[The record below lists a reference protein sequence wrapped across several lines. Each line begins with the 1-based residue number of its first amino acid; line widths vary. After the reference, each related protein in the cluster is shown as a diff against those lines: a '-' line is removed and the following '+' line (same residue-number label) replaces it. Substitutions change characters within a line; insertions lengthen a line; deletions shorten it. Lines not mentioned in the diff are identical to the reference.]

1 MEKIMEVKTTLKKVV
16 IERDKEI
23 SSFKNTKG
31 SGIKNGAQFLESLRD
46 GRVVFYKGERVKD
59 VTKHPTFCNM
69 ANKIAETYDKQHD
82 PDYQARMTFIDEDNL
97 RCSNSYLVP
106 DTVEKLESR
115 RSNTEVWAKEALG
128 MLGRLPEFVA
138 SRTVGFY
145 DIRHELAKLNPDLA
159 KNTEDYLNYAR
170 QNDLCLSHGLHDP
183 CMDKSLR
190 PTDDPDR
197 CVRVVKERDDGIVV
211 RGARFNTFGLFSNEI
226 VICPTYG
233 FKEEEE
239 EFAIWFTVPCN
250 APGLSQIAREGYGG
264 RNPLDHPASAVY
276 DEVDSLIVFDDV
288 FIPWERVILYREPI
302 KANQL
307 FRSGV
312 MHWSSFAG
320 GSLTIL
326 RMEILCAIAEMLA
339 KTSGVIKRPEV
350 IAKLGEMCTYTGAI
364 KSSFELA
371 MIKAIKTPT
380 GNYKPAN
387 APERRAFT
395 TMISE
400 RFIELVEHI
409 GTSSLIFLPTAED
422 WENPE
427 IKEYLDVYMR
437 GKDSSPMDRH
447 KICKFAWD
455 ICGDGFGSRQ
465 QMYERLHSGD
475 PNVMVANAWRN
486 TDLSNARKLISSFL
500 DLDGNY

>member
-1 MEKIMEVKTTLKKVV
+1 
-16 IERDKEI
+16 
-23 SSFKNTKG
+23 
-31 SGIKNGAQFLESLRD
+31 
-46 GRVVFYKGERVKD
+46 
-59 VTKHPTFCNM
+59 
-69 ANKIAETYDKQHD
+69 
-82 PDYQARMTFIDEDNL
+82 
-97 RCSNSYLVP
+97 
-106 DTVEKLESR
+106 
-115 RSNTEVWAKEALG
+115 
-128 MLGRLPEFVA
+128 
-138 SRTVGFY
+138 
-145 DIRHELAKLNPDLA
+145 
-159 KNTEDYLNYAR
+159 
-170 QNDLCLSHGLHDP
+170 
-183 CMDKSLR
+183 
-190 PTDDPDR
+190 
-197 CVRVVKERDDGIVV
+197 
-211 RGARFNTFGLFSNEI
+211 
-226 VICPTYG
+226 
-233 FKEEEE
+233 
-239 EFAIWFTVPCN
+239 
-250 APGLSQIAREGYGG
+250 
-264 RNPLDHPASAVY
+264 
-276 DEVDSLIVFDDV
+276 
-288 FIPWERVILYREPI
+288 
-302 KANQL
+302 
-307 FRSGV
+307 

-339 KTSGVIKRPEV
+339 TTSGVIKRPEV